1 MVKKGN
7 KSSKNQKKSIS
18 SKKTIDELKKQIS
31 LEIEKQELQIDKYK
45 RLLAEFDNY
54 KRRTVKEKARIADR
68 AIINFSKEIITV
80 VDDFD
85 RTFESLPENSESKSL
100 VKGIELIHEKIVK
113 ILSDN
118 GVKSFNSLEE
128 KFDPEIHEA
137 ISSQEDNKKENGI
150 ILNEYLKG
158 YKFNDNVI
166 RHSKVIVVKNK

>member
-1 MVKKGN
+1 MAKKVN

-54 KRRTVKEKARIADR
+54 KRRTIKEKARIADR
-68 AIINFSKEIITV
+68 AIISFSKEIITV

>member
-1 MVKKGN
+1 MVKKVN

-31 LEIEKQELQIDKYK
+31 LEIEKQESHIDKYK

-54 KRRTVKEKARIADR
+54 KRRTIKEKARIADR
-68 AIINFSKEIITV
+68 AIIDFSKEIITV

>member
-1 MVKKGN
+1 MVKKNN
-7 KSSKNQKKSIS
+7 KNTKSQTKKNSNKKI
-18 SKKTIDELKKQIS
+18 IEDLKKQINT
-31 LEIEKQELQIDKYK
+31 EIEKQEIQFDKYK

-54 KRRTVKEKARIADR
+54 KRRTIKEKARISDR
-68 AIINFSKEIITV
+68 TIIEFAKEIITV

-85 RTFESLPENSESKSL
+85 RTFESLTENSESKSL
-100 VKGIELIHEKIVK
+100 IKGIELIHDKILK

-118 GVKSFNSLEE
+118 GVESFDSLDQ

-137 ISSQEDNKKENGI
+137 ISSQKDSKKEDGT

-166 RHSKVIVVKNK
+166 RHSKVIVIKN

>member
-7 KSSKNQKKSIS
+7 KNSKNQKKSIS
-18 SKKTIDELKKQIS
+18 NKKTIDELKKQIS

-54 KRRTVKEKARIADR
+54 KRRTIKEKARIADR

-137 ISSQEDNKKENGI
+137 ISSQQDNKKENGI

>member
-1 MVKKGN
+1 MVKKVN

-54 KRRTVKEKARIADR
+54 KRRTIKEKARIADR

>member
-1 MVKKGN
+1 MVKKSN
-7 KSSKNQKKSIS
+7 KSSKSQKKSIS
-18 SKKTIDELKKQIS
+18 SKKTIEELKKQIS

-54 KRRTVKEKARIADR
+54 KRRTIKEKARIADR
-68 AIINFSKEIITV
+68 AVINFSKEIITV

-118 GVKSFNSLEE
+118 GVKSFNSLEK

>member
-1 MVKKGN
+1 MVKKVN

-54 KRRTVKEKARIADR
+54 KRRTIKEKARIADR
-68 AIINFSKEIITV
+68 AIIDFSKEIITV

-100 VKGIELIHEKIVK
+100 VKGIELIHEKIIK

>member
-1 MVKKGN
+1 MVKKSN
-7 KSSKNQKKSIS
+7 KSSKGQKKTIS
-18 SKKTIDELKKQIS
+18 SKKTIEDLKKQIS
-31 LEIEKQELQIDKYK
+31 SEIEKQELQIDKYK

-54 KRRTVKEKARIADR
+54 KRRTIKEKAKIADR
-68 AIINFSKEIITV
+68 AVIDFSKEIITV
-80 VDDFD
+80 IDDFD
-85 RTFESLPENSESKSL
+85 RTLESLPENSESKSL

-118 GVKSFNSLEE
+118 GVKSFNSLDK

-137 ISSQEDNKKENGI
+137 ISSQEDSKKENGI

>member
-1 MVKKGN
+1 M
-7 KSSKNQKKSIS
+7 
-18 SKKTIDELKKQIS
+18 
-31 LEIEKQELQIDKYK
+31 
-45 RLLAEFDNY
+45 
-54 KRRTVKEKARIADR
+54 ARIADR
-68 AIINFSKEIITV
+68 AIIDFSKEIITV

-100 VKGIELIHEKIVK
+100 VKGIELIHEKIIK

-137 ISSQEDNKKENGI
+137 ISSLEDNKKENGI

>member
-1 MVKKGN
+1 MVKKSN
-7 KSSKNQKKSIS
+7 KSSKSQKKSIS
-18 SKKTIDELKKQIS
+18 SKKTIEELKKQIS

-54 KRRTVKEKARIADR
+54 KRRTIKEKARIADR
-68 AIINFSKEIITV
+68 AVINFSKEIITV

-118 GVKSFNSLEE
+118 GVKSFNSLEK

-166 RHSKVIVVKNK
+166 RHSKVIVVRNK

>member
-1 MVKKGN
+1 MVKKVN

-54 KRRTVKEKARIADR
+54 KRRTIKEKARIADR

-113 ILSDN
+113 
-118 GVKSFNSLEE
+118 E
-128 KFDPEIHEA
+128 
-137 ISSQEDNKKENGI
+137 
-150 ILNEYLKG
+150 
-158 YKFNDNVI
+158 
-166 RHSKVIVVKNK
+166 

>member
-1 MVKKGN
+1 MVKKVN

-54 KRRTVKEKARIADR
+54 KRRTIKEKGRIADR
-68 AIINFSKEIITV
+68 AIIDFSKEIITV

-100 VKGIELIHEKIVK
+100 VKGIELIHEKIIK

>member
-1 MVKKGN
+1 MVKKSN
-7 KSSKNQKKSIS
+7 KSSKSQKKSIS
-18 SKKTIDELKKQIS
+18 SKKTIEELKKQIS

-54 KRRTVKEKARIADR
+54 KRRTIKEKARIADR

-118 GVKSFNSLEE
+118 GVKSFNSLEK